1 MAPLTVAVSDILE
14 GTIILTGKE
23 KITIPVKCPTGEGSK
38 DAVRLLRKEAAN
50 LRLEEEGGRC
60 EGR

>member
-23 KITIPVKCPTGEGSK
+23 KITILVKCPTGEGS
-38 DAVRLLRKEAAN
+38 RFLTKEAAN
-50 LRLEEEGGRC
+50 LGLED
-60 EGR
+60 EGRAM

>member
-23 KITIPVKCPTGEGSK
+23 KITILVERPTGEGSK
-38 DAVRLLRKEAAN
+38 DAVRFLTKEAAN
-50 LRLEEEGGRC
+50 LGLED
-60 EGR
+60 EGRAM